1 MTLFRS
7 PSVKDGPVKARLT
20 VLVLAGEAISAL
32 TLGGAA
38 DIAFAAD
45 GGSGGQTRALG
56 KRL

>member
-7 PSVKDGPVKARLT
+7 PSVKDGVGRERLA
-20 VLVLAGEAISAL
+20 VLVFAEEFVNAL
-32 TLGGAA
+32 TLGGTF